1 MSSNAARPR
10 IVCHMTMS
18 VDGRQQ
24 AARWSPPAQGVD
36 GTVLQRHYDEVA
48 ARFGADGWMVGRVTM
63 EEFVPASAAPSQ
75 DASRAPASAEPY
87 VGNRNGRNVAVALD
101 PQGKLH
107 YGQDHVA
114 GDHIIAVLGE
124 NVPAAYLA
132 ELQRDGVSYLFAG
145 PEGSDLAKAL
155 QQLGSD
161 FGVRLLLLE
170 GGGRTNGAFLNAGL
184 IDEISIIVYP
194 GIDGLAGISSIFE
207 YAGDPGELP
216 AAGRSLRLIAAE
228 TLEGGAVWL
237 RYAVEARAAGDPGR
251 TQKESTT

>member
-1 MSSNAARPR
+1 
-10 IVCHMTMS
+10 MTMS

-24 AARWSPPAQGVD
+24 ADRWSAPAQGVD
-36 GTVLQRHYDEVA
+36 GTALRRHYDEVA

-63 EEFVPASAAPSQ
+63 EEFARASAAPRQ
-75 DASRAPASAEPY
+75 DASHEPASGAPC
-87 VGNRNGRNVAVALD
+87 VGNRDGRDVAVALD

-107 YGQDHVA
+107 YGKDHVA
-114 GDHIIAVLGE
+114 GDHVIAVLGE
-124 NVPAAYLA
+124 NVPTAYLD

-145 PEGSDLAKAL
+145 PDGRDLAKAL

-170 GGGRTNGAFLNAGL
+170 GGGRTNGAFLKAGL

-207 YAGDPGELP
+207 YAGDAGELP
-216 AAGRSLRLIAAE
+216 APGRSLRLIAAE

-237 RYAVEARAAGDPGR
+237 RYGVEAHAARGPGR

>member
-1 MSSNAARPR
+1 M
-10 IVCHMTMS
+10 
-18 VDGRQQ
+18 
-24 AARWSPPAQGVD
+24 
-36 GTVLQRHYDEVA
+36 
-48 ARFGADGWMVGRVTM
+48 
-63 EEFVPASAAPSQ
+63 
-75 DASRAPASAEPY
+75 
-87 VGNRNGRNVAVALD
+87 AVALD

-107 YGQDHVA
+107 YGKDHVA
-114 GDHIIAVLGE
+114 GDHVIAVLGE
-124 NVPAAYLA
+124 NVPAAYLD

-145 PEGSDLAKAL
+145 PDGRDLAKAL

-170 GGGRTNGAFLNAGL
+170 GGGRTNGAFLKAGL

-237 RYAVEARAAGDPGR
+237 RYGVAAHAARGPGC

>member
-1 MSSNAARPR
+1 M
-10 IVCHMTMS
+10 
-18 VDGRQQ
+18 
-24 AARWSPPAQGVD
+24 
-36 GTVLQRHYDEVA
+36 
-48 ARFGADGWMVGRVTM
+48 
-63 EEFVPASAAPSQ
+63 
-75 DASRAPASAEPY
+75 
-87 VGNRNGRNVAVALD
+87 
-101 PQGKLH
+101 
-107 YGQDHVA
+107 A

-124 NVPAAYLA
+124 SVPTAYLD

-145 PEGSDLAKAL
+145 PDGSDLARAL
-155 QQLGSD
+155 QQLGND
-161 FGVRLLLLE
+161 FGLRLLLLE